1 MTKPIKHIYW
11 YSMSLVIEFLHEHI
25 LAIDFALFILIW
37 LVQLVIYPVLHFVSE
52 KEFST
57 WHEIYCKRIAY
68 FVLPLMI
75 AQLFESSAA
84 SFFVGGWVEW
94 LKLCLILLV
103 WLVTFL
109 ISARCHHQLS
119 KLGKDGVVIR
129 KLVLTNWIRTILWS
143 MITVVSYFQ
152 Y

>member
-1 MTKPIKHIYW
+1 MN
-11 YSMSLVIEFLHEHI
+11 LVIEFIHEHI

-37 LVQLVIYPVLHFVSE
+37 LVQLVIYPVFHFVSE
-52 KEFST
+52 RDFST
-57 WHEIYCKRIAY
+57 WHKIYCKRIAY

-75 AQLFESSAA
+75 AQLFESLAA
-84 SFFVGGWVEW
+84 CFFVGTWLEW
-94 LKLCLILLV
+94 IKLILIILV

-109 ISARCHHQLS
+109 ISAPCHNKLS
-119 KLGKDGVVIR
+119 KFGKDMIVIS

-143 MITVVSYFQ
+143 MITLVSYFQ

>member
-1 MTKPIKHIYW
+1 MN
-11 YSMSLVIEFLHEHI
+11 LVIEFIHEHI

-37 LVQLVIYPVLHFVSE
+37 LVQLVIYPVFHFVSE
-52 KEFST
+52 RDFST
-57 WHEIYCKRIAY
+57 WHKIYCKRIAY

-75 AQLFESSAA
+75 AQLFESLAA
-84 SFFVGGWVEW
+84 CFFVGTWIEW
-94 LKLCLILLV
+94 IKLILIILV

-109 ISARCHHQLS
+109 ISAPCHNKLS
-119 KLGKDGVVIR
+119 KFGKDMIVIS

-143 MITVVSYFQ
+143 MITLVSYFQ

>member
-1 MTKPIKHIYW
+1 MN
-11 YSMSLVIEFLHEHI
+11 LVIEFIHEHI

-37 LVQLVIYPVLHFVSE
+37 LVQLVIYPVFHFVSE
-52 KEFST
+52 RDFST
-57 WHEIYCKRIAY
+57 WHKIYCKRIAY

-84 SFFVGGWVEW
+84 CFFVGTWLEW
-94 LKLCLILLV
+94 IKLILIILV

-109 ISARCHHQLS
+109 ISAPCHNKLS
-119 KLGKDGVVIR
+119 KFGKDMIVIS

-143 MITVVSYFQ
+143 MITLVSYFQ